1 MRRGIPVQQL
11 LLMALLISGLPQAQ
25 AADILVK
32 ALFKDNAIIEV
43 DGERKRLESGDSFA
57 GVTLLSA
64 DSEKAVVEIQGE
76 RKTLRVGRRIGTL
89 YRDPE
94 KTTVRINRQQGGHF
108 FTPGRINKRPVT
120 FLVDTGATSIAMNS
134 RIARELGISYSD
146 GQQQMVQTASGTV
159 LAYRVILSS
168 VSVGSLTL
176 HNVEAGVLEGSF
188 PTQILLGNSYLN
200 RVNMQVDDGVLVLQA
215 KF

>member
-1 MRRGIPVQQL
+1 MGRGIHAQQL
-11 LLMALLISGLPQAQ
+11 LLMVLLLCCLPQAQ

-43 DGERKRLESGDSFA
+43 DGERKRLKKGDSFA

-64 DSEKAVVEIQGE
+64 DSEKAVVEIEGE
-76 RKTLRVGRRIGTL
+76 RKTLRVGRRIGTN

-94 KTTVRINRQQGGHF
+94 KTTVRINRHQGGHF
-108 FTPGRINKRPVT
+108 FTPGRINNRPVT

-134 RIARELGISYSD
+134 GIAHELGISYSD
-146 GQQQMVQTASGTV
+146 GERHMVQTASGMV
-159 LAYRVILSS
+159 QAYRVILSS

-176 HNVEAGVLEGSF
+176 HNVEAGVLEGLF